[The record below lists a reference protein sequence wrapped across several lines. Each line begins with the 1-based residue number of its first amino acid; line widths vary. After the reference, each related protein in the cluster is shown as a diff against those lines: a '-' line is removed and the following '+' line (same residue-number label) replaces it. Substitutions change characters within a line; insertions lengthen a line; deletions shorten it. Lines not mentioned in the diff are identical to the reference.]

1 MGAES
6 GARPAQPAA
15 ERAARAVSAALRR
28 HARAVGDGPLIVAVS
43 GGADSLALLFA
54 LAASGVDM
62 APPVAARFAHGLRPR
77 ADRKEAALVRGVAAS
92 LGWPFEEGA
101 GGAAA
106 HAKRTG
112 ASIEEAARELRYA
125 FLAETA
131 ARYGAS
137 AVLTAHT
144 LDDQAETVLLRLT
157 RGSGLRGAA
166 GMREWSVRSAAG
178 RPLRLLRPFLNVS
191 RADTEAVC
199 AEQGAAPASDATNR
213 ALRHARN
220 RVRNRV
226 LPELAHVN
234 PDVRRALARFAQ
246 AARADDDYLAQAAR
260 GAIRGGER
268 RGPGWV
274 QWRRAALAALPWPLF
289 VRVAESAWAHVHG
302 GGAALSN
309 AQLAAVR
316 ALADAGSEGG
326 EASLSGGRFV
336 VEQSLCRLEASSA
349 PGRTPGGGASGRQP
363 LPPTPLAVPGT
374 AQLGRWLIEARLGRP
389 SAAEETA
396 SRWSAVVDAA
406 ALIGPAYVRTRR
418 PGDRFQPLG
427 MAQAIRLQDL
437 LVGARVPRELR
448 ADLPL
453 VDTYGGTAW
462 VCGVRIADWAKVT
475 SATQRV
481 LTLEARRLDWSGLQN
496 APGEAFDG
504 W

>member
-1 MGAES
+1 MRATEGGEKR
-6 GARPAQPAA
+6 RPATA
-15 ERAARAVSAALRR
+15 RAAHAVAAALRR
-28 HARAVGDGPLIVAVS
+28 HARAVGSGPLVAAVS

-54 LAASGVDM
+54 LAACGVETE
-62 APPVAARFAHGLRPR
+62 PPIVARFAHGLRPR
-77 ADRKEAALVRGVAAS
+77 ADRKEAALVRAAAAA
-92 LGWPFEEGA
+92 LGWAFEEGA
-101 GGAAA
+101 GDAAA

-137 AVLTAHT
+137 AMLTAHT

-166 GMREWSVRSAAG
+166 GMREWSVRSAGG
-178 RPLRLLRPFLNVS
+178 RPLRLLRPFLDVS

-199 AEQGAAPASDATNR
+199 VEQGATPASDATNR
-213 ALRHARN
+213 ALRYARN
-220 RVRNRV
+220 RVRHRA
-226 LPELAHVN
+226 LDELARVN

-260 GAIRGGER
+260 DAIRGGER
-268 RGPGWV
+268 RGPGWT
-274 QWRRAALAALPWPLF
+274 QWRRPALTALPWPLF
-289 VRVAESAWAHVHG
+289 VRVVEAAWAHVRG
-302 GGAALSN
+302 GGAALSS

-316 ALADAGSEGG
+316 ALVGAGSEGG
-326 EASLSGGRFV
+326 EASLGGGRFV
-336 VEQSLCRLEASSA
+336 VEQSLCRLEAVSSA
-349 PGRTPGGGASGRQP
+349 RGSASANGRV
-363 LPPTPLAVPGT
+363 PPPPMLLAVPGA
-374 AQLGRWLIEARLGRP
+374 AQIGRWLIEARLGRP
-389 SAAEETA
+389 SAAAEA
-396 SRWSAVVDAA
+396 PGRWSAIVDAE
-406 ALIGPAYVRTRR
+406 ALIGPAYVRFRR
-418 PGDRFQPLG
+418 PGDHFQPLG
-427 MAQAIRLQDL
+427 MAKAARLQDV

-475 SATQRV
+475 EATQRV
-481 LTLEARRLDWSGLQN
+481 LTLEARRLDWVGRQD
-496 APGEAFDG
+496 APGEAFGG

>member
-1 MGAES
+1 MRATDRSEKR
-6 GARPAQPAA
+6 RPATA
-15 ERAARAVSAALRR
+15 RAARAVAAALRR
-28 HARAVGDGPLIVAVS
+28 HARAVGNGPLIVAVS
-43 GGADSLALLFA
+43 GGADSLALLFG
-54 LAASGVDM
+54 LAACGVETE
-62 APPVAARFAHGLRPR
+62 PPVVARFAHGLRPR
-77 ADRKEAALVRGVAAS
+77 ADRKEAALVRAAAAA
-92 LGWPFEEGA
+92 LGWAFEEGA
-101 GGAAA
+101 GDAAA

-166 GMREWSVRSAAG
+166 GMREWSVRSAGG

-199 AEQGAAPASDATNR
+199 AEQGATPASDATNR
-213 ALRHARN
+213 ALRYARN
-220 RVRNRV
+220 RVRHRA
-226 LPELAHVN
+226 LDELARVN

-246 AARADDDYLAQAAR
+246 AARTDDDYMAKAAR
-260 GAIRGGER
+260 DAIRGGER
-268 RGPGWV
+268 RGPGWA
-274 QWRRAALAALPWPLF
+274 QWRRPALAALPWPLF
-289 VRVAESAWAHVHG
+289 VRIVESAWAHVRG

-316 ALADAGSEGG
+316 ALVDAGSEGG
-326 EASLSGGRFV
+326 EASLGGGRFV
-336 VEQSLCRLEASSA
+336 VEQSLCRLEAA
-349 PGRTPGGGASGRQP
+349 PSTRVSTGANGRV
-363 LPPTPLAVPGT
+363 PPPPMLLAVPGT

-389 SAAEETA
+389 SAAKTPG
-396 SRWSAVVDAA
+396 RWSAVVDAE
-406 ALIGPAYVRTRR
+406 ALIGPAYVRFRR

-427 MAQAIRLQDL
+427 MAQAARLQDVM
-437 LVGARVPRELR
+437 VGARVPRELR

-475 SATQRV
+475 DATQRV
-481 LTLEARRLDWSGLQN
+481 LTLEARRLDGAGRQD
-496 APGEAFDG
+496 AHGEPFGD

>member
-1 MGAES
+1 MRTTELGDKR
-6 GARPAQPAA
+6 RPATD
-15 ERAARAVSAALRR
+15 RAAHAVAAALRR
-28 HARAVGDGPLIVAVS
+28 HARAVGDGPLIIAVS
-43 GGADSLALLFA
+43 GGADSLALLLA
-54 LAASGVDM
+54 LAACGVETE
-62 APPVAARFAHGLRPR
+62 PPVVARFAHGLRPR
-77 ADRKEAALVRGVAAS
+77 ADRKEAALVRAAAAA
-92 LGWPFEEGA
+92 LGWAFEEGA
-101 GGAAA
+101 EDAAA

-131 ARYGAS
+131 ASHSAT

-166 GMREWSVRSAAG
+166 GMREWSVRSAGG
-178 RPLRLLRPFLNVS
+178 RPLRLLRPFLTVP

-199 AEQGAAPASDATNR
+199 AEQGATPASDATNR
-213 ALRHARN
+213 ALRYARN
-220 RVRNRV
+220 RIRHRT
-226 LPELAHVN
+226 LDELARVN

-260 GAIRGGER
+260 AAIRGDER

-274 QWRRAALAALPWPLF
+274 QWRRPALAALPWPLF
-289 VRVAESAWAHVHG
+289 VRVVESAWAHVRG

-316 ALADAGSEGG
+316 TLTDAGSEGG
-326 EASLSGGRFV
+326 EAALGGGRFV
-336 VEQSLCRLEASSA
+336 VEQTLCRLDAVPYA
-349 PGRTPGGGASGRQP
+349 GGPARANGRVP
-363 LPPTPLAVPGT
+363 LPPMLLAVPGT

-389 SAAEETA
+389 SATAETPG
-396 SRWSAVVDAA
+396 RWSAVVDAE
-406 ALIGPAYVRTRR
+406 ALVGPAYVRFRR

-427 MAQAIRLQDL
+427 MAQTARLQDV
-437 LVGARVPRELR
+437 LVGARVPREVR

-475 SATQRV
+475 DATQRV
-481 LTLEARRLDWSGLQN
+481 LTLEARRLDWAGRQD
-496 APGEAFDG
+496 APGEAFGG